1 MEPEKQPLP
10 AAELAAAVALSK
22 IDSPE
27 GRQARYFL
35 ETGQIPPSQE
45 AADAWV
51 RQHPLM

>member
-1 MEPEKQPLP
+1 MEQQPIPE
-10 AAELAAAVALSK
+10 AELKAAIALSK

-45 AADAWV
+45 AADTWV
-51 RQHPLM
+51 HEHPLM